1 MGSRARDAVG
11 RTGIRES
18 DNQIFGGPVN
28 ERGRSLPNSTT
39 DIYTDVHV
47 DDSKACESK

>member
-1 MGSRARDAVG
+1 MGERARDAVG

-18 DNQIFGGPVN
+18 DNQIFEDPVD
-28 ERGRSLPNSTT
+28 ERGRSLPNPIT

>member
-1 MGSRARDAVG
+1 MGERATDAFG
-11 RTGIRES
+11 RTGMRES
-18 DNQIFGGPVN
+18 DNQIFGDPVA

-47 DDSKACESK
+47 DDSRACESK